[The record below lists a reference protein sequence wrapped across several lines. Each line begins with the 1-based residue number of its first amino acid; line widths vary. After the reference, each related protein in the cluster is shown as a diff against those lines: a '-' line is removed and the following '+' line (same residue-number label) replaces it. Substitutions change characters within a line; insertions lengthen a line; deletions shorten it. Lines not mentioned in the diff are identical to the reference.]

1 VSLGTTSA
9 SGVSGKRT
17 YDLVAHLRAQ
27 RLRWLGHILRLPQTE
42 LLHEIVKHRWGG
54 PEAKALSGVVFACHN
69 KPGPSQGWSRSQ
81 SPLRGSPGVS
91 EGK

>member
-9 SGVSGKRT
+9 SGISGKRT

-42 LLHEIVKHRWGG
+42 LLHEIVKHVAFNQRRKGDILYAGCGAW
-54 PEAKALSGVVFACHN
+54 PLYPSYAWCVLSGTAM
-69 KPGPSQGWSRSQ
+69 PR
-81 SPLRGSPGVS
+81 
-91 EGK
+91 